1 MEEHT
6 EEHRDDLVAEK
17 KDKSQQCNID
27 DSAHIADKI
36 NNGGEGQYEAL
47 PHSFFFLLK
56 QINKAKQQ

>member
-47 PHSFFFLLK
+47 PHSFFFC
-56 QINKAKQQ
+56 